1 MALLQNGYRDFSSG
15 VRIFGATASNSA
27 YPYALMSNR
36 WRTSTSRNLTAGTGI
51 ATNLAGIPEGYRN
64 QYTWVMPQSPGALG
78 ARNQIGGTGNFAAAG
93 AMGVNAEAG
102 LAGTGALSGTGA
114 LIISMVAAISGS
126 GTISSASAQ
135 AFLQLA
141 AALAGS
147 GNIAGALTAIGHAAA
162 ILTGAGDADAT
173 ATAKGTLAAAI
184 TVTGDLLTS
193 ANIADAILDDV
204 DGVESGL
211 TVRQALR
218 IIAAAV
224 AGEVSGAETA
234 TITFRSAV
242 ADDKDRIVATVSS
255 GNRTAITYDLD

>member
-1 MALLQNGYRDFSSG
+1 MILQNGYRDFSSG
-15 VRIFGATASNSA
+15 VKIYGATVSNSA
-27 YPYALMSNR
+27 YPGALHNR
-36 WRTSTSRNLTAGTGI
+36 FTSTARNFTAGEGI
-51 ATNLAGIPEGYRN
+51 TSDLAGIPEGYRN
-64 QYTWVMPQSPGALG
+64 QYAWVQPQKAGAL
-78 ARNQIGGTGNFAAAG
+78 ASRLQIFGTGAFSGSIAG
-93 AMGVNAEAG
+93 GKNAEAT
-102 LAGTGALSGTGA
+102 LTGTGALNGTAA
-114 LIISMVAAISGS
+114 LIVSLVAALSGS
-126 GTISSASAQ
+126 GTVSSAALL
-135 AFLQLA
+135 AYLNLA
-141 AALAGS
+141 AVLAGE
-147 GNIAGALTAIGHAAA
+147 GDAAGTLTAIGHAQA
-162 ILTGAGDADAT
+162 LLEGDGDADAT
-173 ATAKGTLAAAI
+173 ATAKGTLAASI

>member
-1 MALLQNGYRDFSSG
+1 MLIGNYNVLAKNPGRYIGGGATGVGYHYQQFGKYGRGAFTNTVWEEKSGVPDGYR
-15 VRIFGATASNSA
+15 
-27 YPYALMSNR
+27 P
-36 WRTSTSRNLTAGTGI
+36 
-51 ATNLAGIPEGYRN
+51 P
-64 QYTWVMPQSPGALG
+64 YTWVIPIKPGGLS
-78 ARNQIGGTGNFAAAG
+78 ARNNTVGTGSFVGAIAG
-93 AMGVNAEAG
+93 GKNGEAT

-126 GTISSASAQ
+126 GTISNAQAQ

-141 AALAGS
+141 AVLAGE
-147 GNIAGALTAIGHAAA
+147 GDLAGALTAIGHAAA
-162 ILTGAGDADAT
+162 ILTGVGDADAT